1 MGRGNT
7 MKMISHG
14 IYWVMVWESMGY
26 NGVIVQLTNSQA
38 GVKRLG
44 CAAGISWNN
53 HCTIIIVTCDQFHDV
68 QGGGCIGL

>member
-1 MGRGNT
+1 

-14 IYWVMVWESMGY
+14 IYWVMVWENMGY

-44 CAAGISWNN
+44 FAAGINGI
-53 HCTIIIVTCDQFHDV
+53 TIA
-68 QGGGCIGL
+68 L